1 MTAPQFSRP
10 GAIDLSGL
18 RKPTGPGVD
27 APAGSAGGAFV
38 IDVTDEQTLR
48 SEVVERSLSVVVLVS
63 FWSPQIPESME
74 INAVLERLADEFA
87 GRFLLARVDVAAQP
101 QLAATLG
108 IPQVPLVVAALRG
121 QLAPLISDPLPE
133 PQMRELVRQVLDA
146 AVAGGVAGTA
156 QPSVVDPAPAADD
169 LPASRH
175 PAAEEALLAGDFE
188 AAARSYEQA
197 LTQQPG
203 DPEASAG
210 LARAKLLQRVSAA
223 DAGQAS
229 TAAANRPDDVAA
241 QTLMADLDLID
252 GRVDA
257 AFGRLLDLVRR
268 STGAERDAT
277 RQHLL
282 ELFSVVG
289 DDDPR
294 VLKGRQRLAS
304 ALF

>member
-63 FWSPQIPESME
+63 FWSPQIPESVE
-74 INAVLERLADEFA
+74 INSVLERLADEFA

-133 PQMRELVRQVLDA
+133 AQMRELVRQVLDA
-146 AVAGGVAGTA
+146 AVAGGVSGTA

-169 LPASRH
+169 FPASRH

-188 AAARSYEQA
+188 AAARSYEEA

-210 LARAKLLQRVSAA
+210 LARAKLLQRASAA